1 MADQPERIPEGA
13 TFRDAEGNLVVFREG
28 EFHTTS
34 EQAIQTGPVEAAL
47 VGAGSALSNIGRGVQ
62 GLVEPIAGN
71 LLGIDAAALEDA
83 GLQDQAQMDL
93 LRAEQPVATIAGE
106 AAPFVAAGAATGGA
120 GLLPVVAAEAAL
132 GGLEA
137 AGGGRDPLTGALFGA
152 GGGAAGVGLGKVAQR
167 MIAARQARQGGA
179 QGLAETVDEIDELAQ
194 PRAARTQRQRQD
206 QAFDDTGP
214 RPEPG
219 QRAGR
224 SVGAEETALHA
235 QRVGTADQLGFRLTT
250 GERINSDTMRQIE
263 SGFRKQPGGP
273 PAGKRIAKEN
283 QEKLNELWGD
293 AMGAGK
299 VRKITPE
306 VMGTAR
312 RNAAAEFNQAAKVA
326 DEAGGVDVSGVAEGV
341 ARTRAERGTSII
353 QDQQVADALAEL
365 DQFSGTAS
373 ARDFMATRSELNT
386 KMRNAASNS
395 QGLLA
400 QAYGDVLNAM
410 DDAFEGSAGPEA
422 RALYDAAREHQRF
435 IITLER
441 GKGVNLDKG
450 NVNPTTAGTSLR
462 KTFKQEAGRGDPGD
476 LSDAG
481 VDAIEGTQVANYFSD
496 IVGDS
501 GTATRT
507 FVQELISNPARML
520 TLGAG
525 QRAAGEVFDRVV
537 SPIVQRGAGGAP
549 RGAGAAL
556 TPPPGP
562 GGVFPLDFGGGP
574 PGPLDL

>member
-1 MADQPERIPEGA
+1 MAEQPDRIPEGA
-13 TFRDAEGNLVVFREG
+13 TFRDEQGNLLVFREG
-28 EFHTTS
+28 EFHATT
-34 EQAIQTGPVEAAL
+34 EQAIQTGALEAGL
-47 VGAGSALSNIGRGVQ
+47 VGAGSVLSNIGRGAQ
-62 GLVEPIAGN
+62 KLVEPIAGN

-106 AAPFVAAGAATGGA
+106 AAPFVAGGVATGGA
-120 GLLPVVAAEAAL
+120 GLAPILGAEAAL
-132 GGLEA
+132 GALEA
-137 AGGGRDPLTGALFGA
+137 SGGGRNPLVGAAFGA
-152 GGGAAGVGLGKVAQR
+152 GGAGLGIGLGKVAQR
-167 MIAARQARQGGA
+167 MLGARAARQAGA
-179 QGLAETVDEIDELAQ
+179 QGLQETTDQLDELAQ
-194 PRAARTQRQRQD
+194 PRQARTARQRQE
-206 QAFDDTGP
+206 QAFEDTGP
-214 RPEPG
+214 RRQPG
-219 QRAGR
+219 QAA
-224 SVGAEETALHA
+224 GAEETALHA
-235 QRVGTADQLGFRLTT
+235 RRVAGADQVGFTLTT

-273 PAGKRIAKEN
+273 PRGKQIVREN
-283 QEKLNELWGD
+283 QETLNGLWGD
-293 AMGAGK
+293 AMGVGK
-299 VRKITPE
+299 VQKITPE
-306 VMGTAR
+306 IMGQAR
-312 RNAAAEFNQAAKVA
+312 ENAGREFNQAANLA
-326 DEAGGVDVSGVAEGV
+326 DEAGGVAVNDVPARVAGV
-341 ARTRAERGTSII
+341 RAERGTSLI
-353 QDQQVADALAEL
+353 QDEQVTEALGKLEKFANQQG
-365 DQFSGTAS
+365 SMS
-373 ARDFMATRSELNT
+373 ARDFMATRSELNA
-386 KMRNAASNS
+386 KMRQAASNS
-395 QGLLA
+395 EGLLA
-400 QAYGDVLNAM
+400 QAYGDVINAM

-441 GKGVNLDKG
+441 GKGVNLDRG

-481 VDAIEGTQVANYFSD
+481 VNAIEGTQAANYFSD

-525 QRAAGEVFDRVV
+525 QRASGEVFDRII

-549 RGAGAAL
+549 PGAGAAL
-556 TPPPGP
+556 TPRPGR